1 MDAVIDG
8 VKTTVTFKSDLPF
21 KDIVLDTMGV
31 EGGMFKL
38 SYDKDGYAVDAD
50 KLKEGID
57 NDYILLSKYNNQKPD
72 DLNIITNKGEFTSE
86 KVQVEKDTLWI
97 TDQTAKR
104 GFALADKCPAVIVEL
119 NKDSKGNW
127 EIDDTVE
134 YTTVEKAV
142 RSMETYDTKDKFA
155 TFEGEIY
162 LMFKDG
168 IVSSVVLVD
177 KVTKDDHIKD
187 NTTGKITEA
196 AISKGD
202 GNKLVATWTDNKAY
216 ANYKYVVDFY
226 LVDGTKEY
234 LKDSV
239 TGVSGDKDDHS
250 EISSAIAQNGDY
262 YAVIRILD
270 KDGKVVAS
278 ATTAVKGF
286 AF

>member
-1 MDAVIDG
+1 MRRTPCGSPIRPQSAA
-8 VKTTVTFKSDLPF
+8 S
-21 KDIVLDTMGV
+21 
-31 EGGMFKL
+31 
-38 SYDKDGYAVDAD
+38 
-50 KLKEGID
+50 
-57 NDYILLSKYNNQKPD
+57 
-72 DLNIITNKGEFTSE
+72 
-86 KVQVEKDTLWI
+86 LWP
-97 TDQTAKR
+97 T
-104 GFALADKCPAVIVEL
+104 KCPAVIVEL

-177 KVTKDDHIKD
+177 KVAKDGHIKD

-216 ANYKYVVDFY
+216 VNYKYVVDSIW
-226 LVDGTKEY
+226 L
-234 LKDSV
+234 
-239 TGVSGDKDDHS
+239 
-250 EISSAIAQNGDY
+250 
-262 YAVIRILD
+262 
-270 KDGKVVAS
+270 
-278 ATTAVKGF
+278 TAPRSI
-286 AF
+286 